1 MWLNH
6 PCQCTVWV
14 HLVILPYWMAKTTII
29 METTLRET
37 SITAMVQQVAINN
50 GLIMVPLEED
60 LW

>member
-1 MWLNH
+1 MWLSH
-6 PCQCTVWV
+6 PCQCTAWD
-14 HLVILPYWMAKTTII
+14 HLVILPYWMAKTTIT

-50 GLIMVPLEED
+50 GLKMVPLEG